1 MSRPRPSHPAVVTR
15 EIFWSARR
23 TLAAACLHPRR
34 LPAVVMVRR
43 SLHLPAKVPCYRTP
57 PFSELAISVS
67 SWSQPIAAASESSSY
82 SESRPSSCISVLLSS
97 SRPCSENGPS
107 QPSSSSW
114 RRDRTTM
121 EMFHTFA
128 TLVP

>member
-34 LPAVVMVRR
+34 LPAFVMVRR

-67 SWSQPIAAASESSSY
+67 SWSQPHRRRFRVELVLRIKAELVHL
-82 SESRPSSCISVLLSS
+82 RPALFFTAVL
-97 SRPCSENGPS
+97 
-107 QPSSSSW
+107 
-114 RRDRTTM
+114 
-121 EMFHTFA
+121 
-128 TLVP
+128 